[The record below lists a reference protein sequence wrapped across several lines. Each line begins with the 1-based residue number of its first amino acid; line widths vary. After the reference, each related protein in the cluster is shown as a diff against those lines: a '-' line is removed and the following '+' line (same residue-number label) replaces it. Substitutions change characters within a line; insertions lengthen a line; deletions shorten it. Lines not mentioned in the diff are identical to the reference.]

1 MQVYDPLA
9 LNLPKNGRLL
19 VTQGQLQVELAVEQ
33 RQVHQPLGDFLSGR
47 LKDVATLLRRSQV
60 PLMMF
65 STATDAQ
72 EQLRAELGKLAGG
85 RR

>member
-1 MQVYDPLA
+1 
-9 LNLPKNGRLL
+9 
-19 VTQGQLQVELAVEQ
+19 
-33 RQVHQPLGDFLSGR
+33 LGDFLSGR

-65 STATDAQ
+65 STAVEAH
-72 EQLRAELGKLAGG
+72 EQLRAELGKQSGT

>member
-1 MQVYDPLA
+1 MER
-9 LNLPKNGRLL
+9 K
-19 VTQGQLQVELAVEQ
+19 
-33 RQVHQPLGDFLSGR
+33 QVHQPLGDFLSGR

-65 STATDAQ
+65 STAVEAH
-72 EQLRAELGKLAGG
+72 EQLRAELGKQAGA